1 AGLFLIL
8 ILLGFLQVV
17 SNLGKSLFL
26 FILTS
31 PFKVFKSIWSL
42 SNKSTSVEAK
52 FTNKKFSKATD
63 LGKNLT
69 LMDSSNKILNNRQR
83 LMQILTRLEE
93 IKTEQNQ
100 LLEEASKIIKSQ
112 SKFK

>member
-1 AGLFLIL
+1 M
-8 ILLGFLQVV
+8 QVV

-42 SNKSTSVEAK
+42 GNKSTSVEAK
-52 FTNKKFSKATD
+52 FTKKKFSNATD
-63 LGKNLT
+63 LGKNVT
-69 LMDSSNKILNNRQR
+69 LIDSGNKIINNRQR
-83 LMQILTRLEE
+83 LIQILTRLEK
-93 IKTEQNQ
+93 IKKEQD
-100 LLEEASKIIKSQ
+100 LLLQEASKIIKSQ